1 MQHSQYPLISR
12 FCPTSS
18 SSVNYQLPNP
28 VCNKPA
34 INFSKVYL
42 SHRNL
47 AFILLSLIHIAY
59 LVTLVP
65 LHPVIYIIISHS
77 RVNQHPYL
85 QCLLMWHIL
94 VFLLLW
100 PLNFKSIFLLLSFLY
115 LFERDFCIL
124 LCFFHC
130 SPPSMLFY
138 FPSFY
143 IPLSNEPNNMV
154 LDVYFS
160 FSLFFFNNFSQMSRK
175 TLMVPII
182 VCMKIKPVG
191 PNQVSSYYPECYTN
205 AVVAWGQ
212 QDTELY
218 ILVADLI

>member
-1 MQHSQYPLISR
+1 M
-12 FCPTSS
+12 
-18 SSVNYQLPNP
+18 
-28 VCNKPA
+28 
-34 INFSKVYL
+34 

-100 PLNFKSIFLLLSFLY
+100 PLNFKSIFLLRSFLY

-124 LCFFHC
+124 LCFFWF
-130 SPPSMLFY
+130 LFFCLFVFTI
-138 FPSFY
+138 FPTLHAILISFILHTLVKWAEQY
-143 IPLSNEPNNMV
+143 GAWCLFFFLS
-154 LDVYFS
+154 L
-160 FSLFFFNNFSQMSRK
+160 SLFFNNFSQMSRK
-175 TLMVPII
+175 TLMVPTI

-191 PNQVSSYYPECYTN
+191 PNQVSSYYPERYTN
-205 AVVAWGQ
+205 AVVTWGQ
-212 QDTELY
+212 EDTKLY